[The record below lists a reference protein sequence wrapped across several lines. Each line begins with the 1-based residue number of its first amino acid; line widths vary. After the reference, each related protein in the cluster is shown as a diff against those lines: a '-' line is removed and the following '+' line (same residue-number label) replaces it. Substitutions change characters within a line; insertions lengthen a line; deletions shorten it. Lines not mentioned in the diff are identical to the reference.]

1 MIQSNKI
8 GVAINSYDPV
18 AYFTDGKAEKG
29 NSMYSYK
36 WMGAEWYFISESD
49 MKMFKENPNK
59 YTPAYGGN
67 CAYAVGRGA
76 LVSGDPHAWTIK
88 DGRLYLNKNNDTK
101 KLFKKNLESNIKS
114 ADKEWSMMNTHE
126 GETEKMM
133 KSKTD
138 SK

>member
-1 MIQSNKI
+1 MKIGRILFGSIIIIIFLSVISFAQDNSRMKRNKIMKNDNMIQSNKM

-67 CAYAVGRGA
+67 CAYAVGKGA
-76 LVSGDPHAWTIK
+76 LVSGEPRRAF
-88 DGRLYLNKNNDTK
+88 GRIPGL
-101 KLFKKNLESNIKS
+101 S
-114 ADKEWSMMNTHE
+114 A
-126 GETEKMM
+126 G
-133 KSKTD
+133 
-138 SK
+138 